1 MLETQQGIWSSNS
14 ITKLPISFYQFRFMG
29 IFVSCWCFAYVLFS
43 CSNSNPSCN
52 NLCSIRKRQFPPFSL
67 LREIV
72 YSKLPEDIKCALPRK
87 ISQMEFELESLQ
99 SQHFIDEQ
107 HNTTDRHL
115 ICKNMMSMHMNS
127 TGGWRGGDEIP
138 MHKLNWNIYDSL
150 VYKYAES
157 EMRTSLSMIM
167 TIGPSIRPSVCRD
180 DNVLEIETGLLHVE
194 AI

>member
-72 YSKLPEDIKCALPRK
+72 YSKLPEDINRALPRK

-127 TGGWRGGDEIP
+127 TVWWEGEGMRYPCISWTEIYTTHLYINMQNP
-138 MHKLNWNIYDSL
+138 RCVHRYLW
-150 VYKYAES
+150 
-157 EMRTSLSMIM
+157 
-167 TIGPSIRPSVCRD
+167 
-180 DNVLEIETGLLHVE
+180 
-194 AI
+194 